1 MAVHDKRRL
10 VDGFELRESLAA
22 GLAPFDDRRPLRRHR
37 LRRCRHVDVF
47 FPHVPSRPE
56 RLAGE
61 LARLRGTK
69 EQIEECLEWALPGFR
84 IGQAAVLGVFRVL
97 WWFTRSRSGTDE
109 NETADQ
115 FGMAYC
121 KRLRDISPDRE
132 AE

>member
-61 LARLRGTK
+61 LARPRGTK
-69 EQIEECLEWALPGFR
+69 KKIEESLEWAFPGFR
-84 IGQAAVLGVFRVL
+84 IGQAAVPGVFRVL
-97 WWFTRSRSGTDE
+97 CWSTPPRTGT
-109 NETADQ
+109 T
-115 FGMAYC
+115 G
-121 KRLRDISPDRE
+121 
-132 AE
+132 